1 MGCKITEYRSDI
13 IIERVYVS
21 DLMDE
26 LNKYLG
32 IKEFSLE
39 VLLGEVSIRLYESTR
54 TYIEVYSSAS
64 ELTNEY
70 EVIPL
75 ILKYAENNSYIIFS
89 KKETGEMFGWKNING
104 EIKEITTN

>member
-1 MGCKITEYRSDI
+1 MGCKIKELKSDI
-13 IIERVYVS
+13 IIERAYLG

-54 TYIEVYSSAS
+54 AYIEVYSSAK

-70 EVIPL
+70 EFIPL
-75 ILKYAENNSYIIFS
+75 ILKYAENNSYITFS
-89 KKETGEMFGWKNING
+89 KIETGELFGWKKING
-104 EIKEITTN
+104 EVKETVVK